1 MNHEPTRQLT
11 KRSFIIKGMHCA
23 SCVYTTEKALK
34 GLPGVKE
41 AVVNLATGK
50 AMVDYE
56 PDKVS
61 DKKFIQAIASVGY
74 QAVLGNKEINN
85 EEKEKKQELINLKIK
100 MTVSLILGGLI
111 VWGSFPIVMESAPA
125 IFRNFSV
132 QLILASIVQF
142 WAGYSFYQAAIPAF
156 RHRLANMDTLVVVGT
171 TLAYGYSVLITL
183 FPQIVKSI
191 GINPEPYFDVSTIII
206 ALILTGRFLEA
217 RAKAGKSE
225 AIKKLIGLQ
234 AKEATV
240 LVEDNDERLN

>member
-85 EEKEKKQELINLKIK
+85 EEVLKILVDRHDFSEERVNNTMNKLMETKEKKEQK
-100 MTVSLILGGLI
+100 GL
-111 VWGSFPIVMESAPA
+111 S
-125 IFRNFSV
+125 
-132 QLILASIVQF
+132 
-142 WAGYSFYQAAIPAF
+142 
-156 RHRLANMDTLVVVGT
+156 D
-171 TLAYGYSVLITL
+171 
-183 FPQIVKSI
+183 
-191 GINPEPYFDVSTIII
+191 
-206 ALILTGRFLEA
+206 FL
-217 RAKAGKSE
+217 R
-225 AIKKLIGLQ
+225 
-234 AKEATV
+234 
-240 LVEDNDERLN
+240 